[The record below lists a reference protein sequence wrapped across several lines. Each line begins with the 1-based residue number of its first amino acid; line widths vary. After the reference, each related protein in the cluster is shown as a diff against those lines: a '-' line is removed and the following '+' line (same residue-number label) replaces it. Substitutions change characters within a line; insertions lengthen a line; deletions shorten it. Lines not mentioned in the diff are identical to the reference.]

1 MFNIRKSA
9 ATIEGLMGKGK
20 NIDKNPWLSLDKSIR
35 RREAILQIGANMAGA
50 GIVTCYFFFLSVQ

>member
-1 MFNIRKSA
+1 
-9 ATIEGLMGKGK
+9 MGKGT